1 MVFHCYLSIWNLF
14 HLFPE
19 SLTKVQHLAKAIKEV
34 LENAE
39 QQILKEHPE
48 IINGEIRDFMKV
60 HNKYAK
66 VDGKGNKI
74 LQTKIGGRTTYYTE
88 QQKVFE

>member
-60 HNKYAK
+60 HNKNAK
-66 VDGKGNKI
+66 VDGKGHEI
-74 LQTKIGGRTTYYTE
+74 LQTKISGRTTYYTE